1 MYIID
6 EHKEAREILARRL
19 ASLPDLQVVGATG
32 DAAEGLLRI
41 QALHPDVVLLDIK
54 MNRAN
59 GVEVCRRA
67 SSTDGVRVAI
77 LTSYI
82 DAEERRNAKKAGARS
97 YLLKDADTRKLVLN
111 IRRLL
116 TDRDGPSPEDGKEV

>member
-1 MYIID
+1 M
-6 EHKEAREILARRL
+6 LARRL
-19 ASLPDLQVVGATG
+19 ASLADMDVVGETG
-32 DAAEGLLRI
+32 DAAEGLRQI
-41 QALHPDVVLLDIK
+41 EALHPDVVLLDIK

-59 GVEVCRRA
+59 GVEGCRRA
-67 SSTDGVRVAI
+67 SSTGGVRAAI

-116 TDRDGPSPEDGKEV
+116 ADRDGPSPEDGKEV